1 MRLLYA
7 GLTIAQAVSTEDS
20 CRRVQLFG
28 TVRASNVRASDVDT
42 ISVPRGGRILPFA
55 VDEKLRFPA
64 PTYEPAAPK
73 SDTASPKK
81 RQKLDRADLEAK
93 WATARTE
100 AVHCYKQ
107 NEIPSV
113 EFLNS
118 VCDLP
123 PYGGAPLEKLN
134 SKPKIPKLRA
144 ASPEP
149 WTPPDSDD
157 SLQIPGEQIL
167 AREKKTSKHYW
178 PARILAYIPPPNSL
192 KPPLYKVQWID
203 QTEGFV
209 ERANFYSMEEDG
221 FGTCPLGVFESAYE
235 DVVNDTDEPDAPKKP
250 RGPSPEPL
258 DPPPSMEVF
267 RELSV
272 RDQFVY
278 AKPVLQAIL
287 RDKYSPAREMHRAY
301 IAGGVSQNSVVK
313 NASLRGMMN
322 PRDVEEFK
330 DCLEEWCLRDAAKV
344 VAQEQEAEQ
353 SEVRVEEN
361 ATEAPM
367 SGDGVVGEEDESAN
381 RESAEVLIFPDAID
395 GAVAGE
401 DLGIESSESTQ
412 ALTNFDS
419 DDSAS
424 PRTVQDEPMPS
435 REDSGPGPD
444 PDVGDVF
451 DTASVLSEA
460 SDVSVLVSVQKA
472 PRQSGCEAYEDL
484 STFEKHDYCL
494 NVLLPELLIQISAW
508 RAGKRISV
516 ALLSD
521 DEEEEI
527 HQFGVEELRQ
537 TDWVFDVSRLR
548 ARKETELKNKALK
561 ETEQRNKEMGTKRHS
576 QRTLRR

>member
-1 MRLLYA
+1 MYILHA
-7 GLTIAQAVSTEDS
+7 GLKIAQAVSTEDS

-28 TVRASNVRASDVDT
+28 TIRASNVRASDVDT

-55 VDEKLRFPA
+55 ADEKLRFPA

-123 PYGGAPLEKLN
+123 PYGGAPLEKSV

-144 ASPEP
+144 ASLEP
-149 WTPPDSDD
+149 WIPPDSDD

-178 PARILAYIPPPNSL
+178 PARILAYIPPPNPSKL
-192 KPPLYKVQWID
+192 PLYKVQWID

-258 DPPPSMEVF
+258 DPPPSLEVF

-272 RDQFVY
+272 RNQFVY
-278 AKPVLQAIL
+278 TKPVLQAIL
-287 RDKYSPAREMHRAY
+287 RDEYSPAREMHRGY
-301 IAGGVSQNSVVK
+301 IAGGASQNSVVK

-344 VAQEQEAEQ
+344 VVQEQEAEQ
-353 SEVRVEEN
+353 SEVNVEEV
-361 ATEAPM
+361 AIETQI
-367 SGDGVVGEEDESAN
+367 SGDGVVGEEDGTAN
-381 RESAEVLIFPDAID
+381 RESAEVRIVSDAID
-395 GAVAGE
+395 GAVVGE
-401 DLGIESSESTQ
+401 DVGIESPESNQ
-412 ALTNFDS
+412 ALTILDS
-419 DDSAS
+419 DASAS
-424 PRTVQDEPMPS
+424 PRTVVESSVDAQEPVPLA
-435 REDSGPGPD
+435 D

-460 SDVSVLVSVQKA
+460 SDVSVLVSAQKP
-472 PRQSGCEAYEDL
+472 PRQTGCEAYEDL

-494 NVLLPELLIQISAW
+494 NVLLPELLIQINAW
-508 RAGKRISV
+508 RAGKRTSM

-521 DEEEEI
+521 DEEETI
-527 HQFGVEELRQ
+527 HQFGVEELHQ
-537 TDWVFDVSRLR
+537 TDWVFDVKRLR
-548 ARKETELKNKALK
+548 ARKETELKNKAMK
-561 ETEQRNKEMGTKRHS
+561 ETELRNKEMGTKRHS
-576 QRTLRR
+576 TRSLRR